1 MKRYWAFDATALL
14 VFALAGCGEKE
25 KTSTETKENV
35 VEETSGESKAAEK
48 EAAKEQSITYLGN
61 EYVLPGKV
69 ENIVAASLE
78 SMEDAA
84 ILGIKPTGVLSI
96 AGDIPTYLK
105 TELEGAT
112 LIGDKREPNNEA
124 ILGLDPDVILGSS
137 KYTEEVAAK
146 LNKIQTMIPYSH
158 IFYSRNK

>member
-1 MKRYWAFDATALL
+1 
-14 VFALAGCGEKE
+14 
-25 KTSTETKENV
+25 
-35 VEETSGESKAAEK
+35 
-48 EAAKEQSITYLGN
+48 
-61 EYVLPGKV
+61 
-69 ENIVAASLE
+69 
-78 SMEDAA
+78 MEDAA

-96 AGDIPTYLK
+96 TGDIPTYLK

-112 LIGDKREPNNEA
+112 LIRDKREPNNEE

-137 KYTEEVAAK
+137 KYTEEVAAR